1 MKKVFENYHQWLE
14 NRSSNIT
21 IGSSDIPSILGVNK
35 YSTPYELWLIKMG
48 LKENKDNKFMF
59 AGRHLEQA
67 VANMF
72 KEMTGHNI
80 LEGSEKYIVYY
91 DDEKSFLSASP
102 DREIKLSYF
111 TDEYPEEEYSLD
123 DIGILECKTTQE
135 NITDIPD
142 YWYFQVQY
150 QLAITGHKFAFIAYL
165 IRGVDFAYKFIK
177 RNEEVIK
184 FVKEVAIE
192 FYEKYIVTQTPPP
205 IEDVKIYEII
215 STKDKEIEA
224 KEDILDI
231 YFKLKELNT
240 ELKYLE
246 KKRDE
251 YQSIIKEYMKD
262 SELLT
267 KDGKVLVSWKLTSSS
282 KVFDS
287 KRFLLEYPD
296 LYNKF
301 LVSTPPQR
309 RFYVK

>member
-1 MKKVFENYHQWLE
+1 MKKIFENYNQWLE
-14 NRSSNIT
+14 NRNNNIT

-35 YSTPYELWLIKMG
+35 YTTPYELWLIKMG

-72 KEMTGHNI
+72 KEMSGHNI
-80 LEGSEKYIVYY
+80 IEGSEKYIVYY
-91 DDEKSFLSASP
+91 DDEKPFLSASP
-102 DREIKLSYF
+102 DREIKLNYF
-111 TDEYPEEEYSLD
+111 TDEYPESKYSTE

-165 IRGVDFAYKFIK
+165 IKGVDFSYKFIE
-177 RNEEVIK
+177 RNEEVIS
-184 FVKEVAIE
+184 FVKNAATE

-205 IEDVKIYEII
+205 IEDVKIYEFI

-224 KEDILDI
+224 TDDIFDI
-231 YFKLKELNT
+231 YFKLKEVNN
-240 ELKYLE
+240 ELKHLEE
-246 KKRDE
+246 KKNE
-251 YQSIIKEYMKD
+251 YQNIIKEYMKD
-262 SELLT
+262 CELLT
-267 KDGKVLVSWKLTSSS
+267 KNGKVIISWKQISSN
-282 KVFDS
+282 KTFDT
-287 KRFLLEYPD
+287 KRFLLEYPE

-309 RFYVK
+309 RFYIK